1 MIINDRISKMK
12 DNYNEDHAYFFS
24 CREMF
29 RWLYQKGILKEI
41 SFLFSE
47 KENSIYFAFDTDD
60 LLPYRDQMES
70 AKVRDCSIACSRIF
84 GDEGYQ
90 TDPSFYSGAVSL
102 TWTMLDY
109 RNIGGC
115 VTRSWGLLD
124 EKTLTNESL
133 GIITAIQ
140 KMHGTKAAVEAI
152 WDLYDDGKLSYEISI
167 DEDYAEKQCEDLW
180 EAACAW
186 HKDGLGVDY
195 NFCKDSGKD
204 QSAIYLMRYNKDTED
219 MDIDTETFE
228 PYEIDFSNEEWT
240 EELVTKMYLF
250 LLQHVYNLSCKE
262 DTLC

>member
-41 SFLFSE
+41 SFLFSD

-84 GDEGYQ
+84 GDEGCQ

-109 RNIGGC
+109 RDIGGC

-124 EKTLTNESL
+124 EKTLC
-133 GIITAIQ
+133 
-140 KMHGTKAAVEAI
+140 
-152 WDLYDDGKLSYEISI
+152 Y
-167 DEDYAEKQCEDLW
+167 
-180 EAACAW
+180 
-186 HKDGLGVDY
+186 
-195 NFCKDSGKD
+195 
-204 QSAIYLMRYNKDTED
+204 TED
-219 MDIDTETFE
+219 AWDKSCSR
-228 PYEIDFSNEEWT
+228 SN
-240 EELVTKMYLF
+240 LGPVR
-250 LLQHVYNLSCKE
+250 
-262 DTLC
+262 